1 MEKSLRKSDTEYLA
15 EFRACTGRTAAVIT
29 PGACLYRR
37 QHLRPCDPHL
47 FNQPWQHAGQ
57 QNQPACVQAG
67 QGGNAV

>member
-1 MEKSLRKSDTEYLA
+1 MEKSLNFEENLTRNI
-15 EFRACTGRTAAVIT
+15 RACTGRTAAVIP